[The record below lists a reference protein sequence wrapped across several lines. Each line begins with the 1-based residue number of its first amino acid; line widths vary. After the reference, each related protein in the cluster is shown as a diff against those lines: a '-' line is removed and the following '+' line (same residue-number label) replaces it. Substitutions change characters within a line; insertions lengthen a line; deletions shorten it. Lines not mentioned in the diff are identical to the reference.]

1 MGLPAD
7 PFVVVV
13 SRRDVESCN
22 TSDTLAVL
30 RKCRNFSDPREAGR
44 SLRLST

>member
-22 TSDTLAVL
+22 TSDTLAVFAEVG
-30 RKCRNFSDPREAGR
+30 RKFV
-44 SLRLST
+44 